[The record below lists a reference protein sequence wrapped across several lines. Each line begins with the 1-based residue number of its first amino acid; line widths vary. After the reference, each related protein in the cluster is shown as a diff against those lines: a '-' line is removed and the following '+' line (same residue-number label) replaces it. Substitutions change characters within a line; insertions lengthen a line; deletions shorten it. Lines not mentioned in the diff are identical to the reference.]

1 MATVSMSVARQT
13 FAEQL
18 ARVEAGE
25 EIEITR
31 HGKVAAV
38 LVHPRVLRARRAS
51 SAWARADEIAALLDR
66 ARTEPIPAQGLS
78 PERADEL
85 VDGIRAERSRR

>member
-1 MATVSMSVARQT
+1 MPTVPMEIARQT

-25 EIEITR
+25 QVEITK

-38 LVHPRVLRARRAS
+38 LVHPSALSARRAA
-51 SAWARADEIAALLDR
+51 SAWSTDQIASLLNQ
-66 ARTEPIPAQGLS
+66 ARTKPIPAQGLS

-85 VDGIRAERSRR
+85 VAEIRAERSAR